1 MKLPLYKLKDNSNDH
16 TKTTSMENSP
26 LHQGPRFQGLSHR
39 ERGGRKTLET
49 SWLERARFYF
59 IEKQSKFYCKGFW
72 RKSVLFWFSSHCNY
86 TMICWFCFRFSTEI
100 PTAILSS
107 TTSLPGLSRPCS
119 SVFILE
125 PGMDGYPWEPRFMD
139 AQVLNDICL

>member
-59 IEKQSKFYCKGFW
+59 IEKQSKFYCKGF
-72 RKSVLFWFSSHCNY
+72 
-86 TMICWFCFRFSTEI
+86 
-100 PTAILSS
+100 
-107 TTSLPGLSRPCS
+107 
-119 SVFILE
+119 
-125 PGMDGYPWEPRFMD
+125 
-139 AQVLNDICL
+139 